1 MAQALRLD
9 LCSTAFLDPHD
20 KDFRPSTA
28 QCEEKLEMTD
38 RPTFGPWR
46 PGIDDAER
54 RARCRS
60 MRAVAGLIAGPR
72 ADPLVGFLLAAE
84 TDDNALE
91 LAADALDDLSPLDR
105 RRILASYAAR
115 AAPPP
120 AFVNPRASR
129 LPRRHVTPAPTVRV
143 RPSLGITPLH
153 IVWHDPRPD
162 HRRHRP
168 GLRLAG

>member
-1 MAQALRLD
+1 MTQR
-9 LCSTAFLDPHD
+9 
-20 KDFRPSTA
+20 
-28 QCEEKLEMTD
+28 EEKLEMTN

-84 TDDNALE
+84 TDDDALE
-91 LAADALDDLSPLDR
+91 LAADALEDLDPLDR
-105 RRILASYAAR
+105 RKILASYAAR

-120 AFVNPRASR
+120 AFANPQTSR
-129 LPRRHVTPAPTVRV
+129 RPCLHVTPAPTLQV
-143 RPSLGITPLH
+143 RPRLRATALH
-153 IVWHDPRPD
+153 IVRHDPRPPT
-162 HRRHRP
+162 RRHRP
-168 GLRLAG
+168 GLRLAA